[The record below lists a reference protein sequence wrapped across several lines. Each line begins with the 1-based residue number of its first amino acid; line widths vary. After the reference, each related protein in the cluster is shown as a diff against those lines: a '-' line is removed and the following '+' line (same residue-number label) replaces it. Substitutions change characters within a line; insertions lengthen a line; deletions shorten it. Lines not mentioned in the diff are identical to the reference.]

1 MGWQQGYCSI
11 CIIKSNQAWMNRT
24 LRVVASIQSHDCLLS
39 FWTWASFQT
48 WNSGTKWG
56 SKSSGRKDLAKQSK
70 VYPTTVHL
78 LKLYVVMILQSFLKG
93 THVCLLGNSKFWEL
107 LGWWA
112 CRYKRPFPPVGRR
125 GLCSAIY
132 TPDSLRRIRLKLVSS

>member
-11 CIIKSNQAWMNRT
+11 CIIKSNQAWMDRT
-24 LRVVASIQSHDCLLS
+24 LRVVATIQSHDCLLS

-56 SKSSGRKDLAKQSK
+56 SKSSGRKDLAEQSK
-70 VYPTTVHL
+70 VYPTTIHL
-78 LKLYVVMILQSFLKG
+78 LKLYVVMIPSVLSQRDP
-93 THVCLLGNSKFWEL
+93 CLFIGNLKFWEL

-112 CRYKRPFPPVGRR
+112 CRYKRPFPPVGGG

-132 TPDSLRRIRLKLVSS
+132 TPDSLYGIRLKLVSS